1 MEFVVRVLPLH
12 EKTLQTLFSD
22 ASLEQEVAE
31 ELHPRR
37 LIWVPP
43 PQVALQDSHGDQKF
57 QP

>member
-1 MEFVVRVLPLH
+1 MESVVRVLPLH
-12 EKTLQTLFSD
+12 EKPLQALFSE
-22 ASLEQEVAE
+22 ASLEQEVAGV
-31 ELHPRR
+31 LQPRR